1 MAQKKAT
8 KPAEQAPKT
17 NTETTAAKVRKM
29 PESINSFDITGRV
42 CERGIKVVD
51 SKNKAGEVIG
61 KTLQFSM
68 GHNMGKG
75 RETLFLD
82 VVMFSKNGSKQVEL
96 PVDLIK
102 KGASIRVKGYIKPG
116 RGFAYKN
123 KAGED
128 KSLGRFDLVALSIE
142 DNPYPTKA

>member
-1 MAQKKAT
+1 MAKTKNTSAAQNTSAT
-8 KPAEQAPKT
+8 
-17 NTETTAAKVRKM
+17 TETKAAKVRKM
-29 PESINSFDITGRV
+29 PESVNSFDITGRV
-42 CERGIKVVD
+42 CERGIKLAD
-51 SKNKAGEVIG
+51 SKNKKGEVIG

-75 RETLFLD
+75 HETLFLD
-82 VVMFSKNGSKQVEL
+82 VVMFSKNGPKQVEL

-142 DNPYPTKA
+142 DNPYPAKA

>member
-1 MAQKKAT
+1 MANKKNTSAAQNT
-8 KPAEQAPKT
+8 T
-17 NTETTAAKVRKM
+17 TTETKAAKVRKM
-29 PESINSFDITGRV
+29 PESVNSFDITGRV

-51 SKNKAGEVIG
+51 SKNKKGEVIG

-68 GHNMGKG
+68 GHNMGKD
-75 RETLFLD
+75 RQTLFLD
-82 VVMFSKNGSKQVEL
+82 VVMFSKNGAKQIEL

-116 RGFAYKN
+116 RGFAYTN

-142 DNPYPTKA
+142 ENPYPAKA

>member
-1 MAQKKAT
+1 MAKTKNTSAAQNTSAT
-8 KPAEQAPKT
+8 
-17 NTETTAAKVRKM
+17 TETKAAKVRKM
-29 PESINSFDITGRV
+29 PESVNSFDITGRV
-42 CERGIKVVD
+42 CERGIKLAD
-51 SKNKAGEVIG
+51 SKNKKGEVIG

-142 DNPYPTKA
+142 DNPYPAKA

>member
-8 KPAEQAPKT
+8 KTAEQAPKT
-17 NTETTAAKVRKM
+17 NAETTAAKVRKM
-29 PESINSFDITGRV
+29 PESVNSFDITGRV

-102 KGASIRVKGYIKPG
+102 KGASIRVRGYIKPG
-116 RGFAYKN
+116 RGFNYKN
-123 KAGED
+123 AAGQD

-142 DNPYPTKA
+142 DNPYPAKA